1 MPGSGADNLRSFG
14 NAQGKDKVGS
24 SLAAER
30 LKSPASIVQEMD
42 NLYVFIRGALYANAL
57 GKAKKTFLERNYAEA
72 FRLVRE
78 TGELYRRMHLQ
89 TIKLDPEK
97 AGGGKKEVQKL
108 RDKQA
113 KIKEVLERFDGLDR
127 QLEKM
132 ARLQPDK
139 SKDSVSARPQS
150 EIKPRNAPLV
160 SEEAPACVAEDAVEQ
175 KKALA
180 SHIIDMGSFSQLQS
194 AAQQTGLVPN
204 ADAIG
209 FVRDHEFRTGKYQ
222 AAFER
227 IEAIFMQIRSE
238 AEQRLRKLRQDELNY
253 KSGVLKMSP
262 KQWMIKQ
269 QTDTAQT
276 QKIDRT
282 LRYFARILDGLRIM
296 ITSAAN
302 APPEGPGP
310 GPG

>member
-1 MPGSGADNLRSFG
+1 MPSSGADNLRSFG
-14 NAQGKDKVGS
+14 NPQGKDKAGS

-42 NLYVFIRGALYANAL
+42 NLYIFIRGALYANAL
-57 GKAKKTFLERNYAEA
+57 GEAKKAFLEKNYAEA

-113 KIKEVLERFDGLDR
+113 KIKDVLERFDGLGR

-139 SKDSVSARPQS
+139 SKDSVSARPRS
-150 EIKPRNAPLV
+150 ETKPGNAPRV
-160 SEEAPACVAEDAVEQ
+160 SEEAPAYGAEDAVEQ
-175 KKALA
+175 KKDVA
-180 SHIIDMGSFSQLQS
+180 SHIIDMGSFSQLQT
-194 AAQQTGLVPN
+194 AAQLTGLVPN
-204 ADAIG
+204 ADVIG

-227 IEAIFMQIRSE
+227 IDAVFMQIRSE
-238 AEQRLRKLRQDELNY
+238 AEQRLRKLRQDELHY
-253 KSGVLKMSP
+253 KSGILKMSP

-302 APPEGPGP
+302 APPQGPGP
-310 GPG
+310 GP